1 MKFLYTVIFFSLF
14 LFSCQNDTETQLKE
28 QKKEAK
34 KAEAIFRNI
43 ENGWEFVVEPM
54 EPIAQSKINQ
64 WKEWRNFINEIQQK
78 PKSSIGAFQKKAEV
92 LSTQVTSLNNNIP
105 AQFNKPPIKSRITAL
120 STRVK
125 ALDLYIHL
133 TQIPDKKVIENIDEI
148 NQEINSIQL
157 QIEEMVRRSQI
168 PIEAGESDIIRMKD
182 TARAVPDKMAKETFN
197 SVQQ

>member
-1 MKFLYTVIFFSLF
+1 MKFLYTVIFSLLF
-14 LFSCQNDTETQLKE
+14 LISCQNDTETQLKE

-43 ENGWEFVVEPM
+43 ENGWEFVIEPM

-64 WKEWRNFINEIQQK
+64 WQEWRSFVNEIQQK

-92 LSTQVTSLNNNIP
+92 LSSQATSLNNNIP
-105 AQFNKPPIKSRITAL
+105 AQFNKPPITAL

-133 TQIPDKKVIENIDEI
+133 TQIPDKKVIENIGEI

-168 PIEAGESDIIRMKD
+168 PIETGESDIIRMKD

-197 SVQQ
+197 PVQQ

>member
-1 MKFLYTVIFFSLF
+1 MKFLYTVIFSLLF
-14 LFSCQNDTETQLKE
+14 LISCQNDTETQLKE

-43 ENGWEFVVEPM
+43 ENGWEFVIEPM

-64 WKEWRNFINEIQQK
+64 WQEWRSFVNEIQQK

-92 LSTQVTSLNNNIP
+92 LSSQATSLNNNIP

-133 TQIPDKKVIENIDEI
+133 TQIPDKKVIENIGEI

-168 PIEAGESDIIRMKD
+168 PIETGESDIIRMKD

-197 SVQQ
+197 PVQQ